1 VTTVVVGP
9 DHDAQATWAATLKA
23 AAAAGLDPYTALRL
37 ALAVHQ
43 LCSEAGQSFVIVTL
57 ADGVAHVQTRT
68 GHTLTVPDPTPV
80 AGDLDPTVLHDAI
93 AAGGTPT
100 QILAAAVTVLERQT
114 HQLAGGEA
122 RVREFQAELDHTN
135 LGTLALHAELAAANQ
150 RIADLLAILSHDI
163 RQPLGV
169 IISYGSMLL
178 EDWDT
183 LDDPARRQ
191 DLGRMVSA
199 ATATTRLVEEM
210 LTVTQ
215 FDTGAL
221 TAHPTSVHLPDAV
234 AEALAV
240 IDTAHP
246 DVIVVH
252 ELPGVAVTVDP
263 RHLYQMLVNLVS
275 NALKYGAPPIEISV
289 TPRTGAIEITVR
301 DHGDGIPAE
310 FLPHLFARYARAE
323 TEAARRHKG
332 TGLGLY
338 IVRQLAEANG
348 GAVVHQNA
356 DGGGACFTIV
366 LPA

>member
-1 VTTVVVGP
+1 M
-9 DHDAQATWAATLKA
+9 
-23 AAAAGLDPYTALRL
+23 
-37 ALAVHQ
+37 
-43 LCSEAGQSFVIVTL
+43 
-57 ADGVAHVQTRT
+57 
-68 GHTLTVPDPTPV
+68 
-80 AGDLDPTVLHDAI
+80 AGD
-93 AAGGTPT
+93 AA
-100 QILAAAVTVLERQT
+100 RM
-114 HQLAGGEA
+114 
-122 RVREFQAELDHTN
+122 REFQAELDQTN

-178 EDWDT
+178 EDWDS
-183 LDDPARRQ
+183 LDDAARRQ

-221 TAHPTSVHLPDAV
+221 TAHPTSVHLPEAV

-246 DVIVVH
+246 EVIVVH
-252 ELPGVAVTVDP
+252 ELPDVAVAVDP

-289 TPRTGAIEITVR
+289 SLRDGAIEITVR
-301 DHGDGIPAE
+301 DHGDGIPVE
-310 FLPHLFARYARAE
+310 FLPYLFDRYARAE

-348 GAVVHQNA
+348 GAVVHHSA
-356 DGGGACFTIV
+356 EGGGACFTIV